1 LRCHIHSV
9 GNGNTESR
17 KRKKELGTMHACNP
31 LFEEPNAQVVDVLR
45 HHAAHTPDRVAVAFQ
60 ESGNDRLLT
69 VDCATLDRRARAIAH
84 RLQQFHGEGRT
95 ALLLFQPG
103 LDFVFTFFG
112 CLYAGVIAVP
122 SYVPKRRRSVARL
135 KSIAQEAE
143 ISFVLTTESLLPELG
158 KLAEEHNLL
167 GGACWLCADT
177 LPESNADEWRP
188 GTCSVDSLACLQYT
202 SGSTAD
208 PKGVML
214 THGNLVANTRVIQRA
229 FGHNSASKTV
239 IWLPPYHDMGLIGG
253 ILQPLLV
260 GFPTVLMSPFDTIQR
275 PFRWLEAISKHRA
288 TTSGGPNFAYELC
301 VDRITEDEIAS
312 LDLSSWRVA
321 FNGAEPIRRATL
333 ERFVEKFGP
342 CGFSRDAF
350 LPCYG
355 LAEATLF
362 VSGSRSIKSA
372 TFCAEDSNV
381 SSTPGKDDGKETD
394 GTGKR
399 SYVSSGAVAPELEVA
414 VVDAETRMPVD
425 EGAFGEIWV
434 AGDSNAV
441 GYWKRP
447 DLSQAIFQATLA
459 DGSGGPFLRTG
470 DIGALRDGDLYVT
483 GRMKDLLIVDG
494 RNHHPEDIE
503 QSIQGSHDSLLPH
516 GGAVFAMDDDRDT
529 LTIVHELRRDR
540 VRRPCQSVFEAI
552 CATVAQEHE
561 LSVASIH
568 LVKPGSVP
576 KTPSGKVQR
585 RLCREMLSGGELK
598 VVATW
603 SRGET
608 SVAATDKTL
617 PKRVLPVSNVPE
629 GETPV
634 AKPSAENDIGE
645 IREWLRNRLAE
656 RLRCEPSHI
665 DIRQPLAIYGLTSRD
680 AVEMSAELERRFERT
695 LLPTLLYDHPTIDRL
710 ADFLAHGT
718 CDEDVA
724 AARQASPCEDEPI
737 AIVGVGCRFP
747 GASSPDE
754 FWRVLVD
761 GVDAISDVPAGRWN
775 GSGTVSSSANGNGS
789 ASNGNGSAKAVRR
802 GGWLPDVDRFDSA
815 FFGISPR
822 EAKLIDPQQRLLLEV
837 AWETLED
844 LGLPP
849 ATLRGSRTGVFVGSA
864 TNDYRQRVYGRTD
877 ELDPY
882 WCTGNANSIV
892 ANRLSY
898 VLDLRGPSM
907 AIDTACSSSLVA
919 AHLACRS
926 LRTGECDLA
935 LTGGVNLILS
945 PDVSI
950 SFAKA
955 GGLSSDGRCKAFD
968 AQADGIVRSEG
979 VGLVALKRLRDAA
992 ADGDVVYAVI
1002 RGSAVNQDGRS
1013 NGITAPHQAAQTAVI
1028 QEAWRN
1034 AGRHPD
1040 EADYVETHGAGTL
1053 LGDVIEAHALA
1064 EVFRSSQERQT
1075 PFMIGSVKTNI
1086 GHCEAAAGIAGLIK
1100 VALAMRH
1107 GQLPGTLHFREPN
1120 PSIRFDEMPFRMQEQ
1135 TGLWPMQA
1143 EKRLAGVSSFGFGG
1157 ANAHVVLESV
1167 DQPSDSRHDESAS
1180 VLPTYVLPL
1189 SAARSSDLSAMASR
1203 IRESISQDN
1212 VPRSSLCLAA
1222 ATRREAFR
1230 HRAAV
1235 VFRTQDELFE
1245 QLDGIA
1251 AGKPLLGTSL
1261 ASAGDREVL
1270 PVSFVFSGHGGQ
1282 WPGMQ
1287 RELMHRV
1294 AAFRAKMCQCDAVV
1308 QDYAGWSV
1316 LDSLGENESGAAA
1329 RLRDLEVIHTSL
1341 FAFQA
1346 SLAAALQFFGVTP
1359 TAITGHSMG
1368 EVAAAHVAGA
1378 LSLEDAVRVIVERS
1392 RALKQALEAADD
1404 HGAMAALRISA
1415 DEAEQFI
1422 RDCRGQ
1428 LIVAV
1433 SNSPKYTVLAG
1444 PRPML
1449 EDLIRDLRK
1458 QKIGGR
1464 LMNVPGAAH
1473 TPALEPQAE
1482 ALRSRLEGLQPRQT
1496 DVPFYS
1502 TQRACRL
1509 DGTALDADY
1518 WAASIHRPVL
1528 FAPVVETLLAEQMR
1542 DFVEISPSP
1551 ILTAAIAQCALG
1563 ADTEVSALPGHAKD
1577 DRDLRALATALA
1589 GLHCRGARL
1598 QWNRLYRGDATSVRL
1613 PTYPWQRERY
1623 WLEEIARI
1631 APVRDD
1637 AAKSSGHS
1645 RDMPE
1650 RDSLPN
1656 RINEGDAVLEE
1667 PSGSGHQAMPAGS
1680 LPQTSPADNGNGSSN
1695 GNGKDR
1701 SRINVA
1707 PWQLRELP
1715 DGEREEALR
1724 TYLGQQVGRT
1734 LGLEPAAVGVDEP
1747 LTHLGIDSLMAME
1760 IKNRVENELS
1770 VTISIVRFLEGPTI
1784 SGLTAM
1790 LLPQLAQELPD
1801 SDVSATDEE
1810 GFDVERAIAELA
1822 STSEE
1827 EAAALLEKLDDL
1839 TDSEVADLMQRI
1851 VKEGGDA

>member
-1 LRCHIHSV
+1 
-9 GNGNTESR
+9 
-17 KRKKELGTMHACNP
+17 MHACNP
-31 LFEEPNAQVVDVLR
+31 LFEEPNADVVDVLR
-45 HHAAHTPDRVAVAFQ
+45 YHAATTPDRVAVAFQ
-60 ESGNDRLLT
+60 ESVSDRLLT

-103 LDFVFTFFG
+103 LDFVTTFFG

-122 SYVPKRRRSVARL
+122 SYVPRRRRSVARL
-135 KSIAQEAE
+135 KSIAQEAD

-158 KLAEEHNLL
+158 KLAGEHNLL

-177 LPESNADEWRP
+177 LPESGADEWQP
-188 GTCSVDSLACLQYT
+188 GNCSVETVACLQYT

-229 FGHNSASKTV
+229 FGHRSTSKTV

-260 GFPTVLMSPFDTIQR
+260 GFPTILMSPFDTIQR
-275 PFRWLEAISKHRA
+275 PLRWLEAISKHRA

-301 VDRITEDEIAS
+301 VDRITDDEVAA
-312 LDLSSWRVA
+312 LDLSSWQVA

-333 ERFVEKFGP
+333 EQFAEKFGA

-372 TFCAEDSNV
+372 TFHAEDPDD
-381 SSTPGKDDGKETD
+381 SSAPVKDDGNETA
-394 GTGKR
+394 GAGER
-399 SYVSSGAVAPELEVA
+399 SYVSSGVVAPELEVA
-414 VVDAETRMPVD
+414 IVDPEARVPVE

-434 AGDSNAV
+434 AGESNAA

-447 DLSQAIFQATLA
+447 ELSQATFRAAFA

-470 DIGALRDGDLYVT
+470 DIGALRDGELYVT

-516 GGAVFAMDDDRDT
+516 GGAVFAMDDDRNT

-540 VRRPCQSVFEAI
+540 VRRPCQTVFEAI

-585 RLCREMLSGGELK
+585 RLCREMLAGGELK

-603 SRGET
+603 RWGEAVGVEVGRTPAQRVSPAVDASRPDV
-608 SVAATDKTL
+608 SVAR
-617 PKRVLPVSNVPE
+617 PSPE
-629 GETPV
+629 NSVG
-634 AKPSAENDIGE
+634 K
-645 IREWLRNRLAE
+645 IRDWLRNRLAE
-656 RLRCEPSHI
+656 RLRCEPSRI
-665 DIRQPLAIYGLTSRD
+665 DIRQPLATYGLTSRD

-695 LLPTLLYDHPTIDRL
+695 FLPTLLYDYPTVDRL
-710 ADFLAHGT
+710 ADFLANGT
-718 CDEDVA
+718 CGEDRVTS
-724 AARQASPCEDEPI
+724 RQAASCEDEPI
-737 AIVGVGCRFP
+737 AIVGMGCRFP

-754 FWRVLVD
+754 FWRNLVN
-761 GVDAISDVPAGRWN
+761 GVDAISDVPADRWK
-775 GSGTVSSSANGNGS
+775 GFDVISPLANGNGS
-789 ASNGNGSAKAVRR
+789 ASNGNGLAKTVRR
-802 GGWLPDVDRFDSA
+802 GGWLPGIDQFDSA

-864 TNDYRQRVYGRTD
+864 TNDYRQMVYGRTD

-898 VLDLRGPSM
+898 VLDLHGPSM
-907 AIDTACSSSLVA
+907 TIDTACSSSLVA
-919 AHLACRS
+919 THLACRS
-926 LRTGECDLA
+926 LRAGECDLA

-955 GGLSSDGRCKAFD
+955 GGLASDGRCKAFD

-979 VGLVALKRLRDAA
+979 VGLVALKRLSDAE
-992 ADGDVVYAVI
+992 ADGDIVYAVI

-1013 NGITAPHQAAQTAVI
+1013 NGITAPHQPAQTAVI

-1034 AGRHPD
+1034 AGRHPS
-1040 EADYVETHGAGTL
+1040 AAAYVETHGAGTL

-1064 EVFRSSQERQT
+1064 EVFRSNQQGET
-1075 PFMIGSVKTNI
+1075 PCLIGSVKTNI

-1107 GQLPGTLHFREPN
+1107 GQLPGNLHFHKPN
-1120 PSIRFDEMPFRMQEQ
+1120 PSIRFDEMPFRVQKQ
-1135 TGLWPMQA
+1135 TASWPTGTGP
-1143 EKRLAGVSSFGFGG
+1143 RLAGVSSFGFGG

-1167 DQPSDSRHDESAS
+1167 DQQSDRHHDEPAS
-1180 VLPTYVLPL
+1180 VLPTCILPL
-1189 SAARSSDLSAMASR
+1189 SAARDSDLSAVASR
-1203 IRESISQDN
+1203 IHKSVSRGTVSG
-1212 VPRSSLCLAA
+1212 SSLCLAA
-1222 ATRREAFR
+1222 ATRREAFC

-1245 QLDGIA
+1245 QLDRIA
-1251 AGKPLLGTSL
+1251 AGKPLLGTSQ
-1261 ASAGDREVL
+1261 ATADDGEVL

-1282 WPGMQ
+1282 WHGMQ
-1287 RELMHRV
+1287 RELMQRV
-1294 AAFRAKMCQCDAVV
+1294 SAFRAKMCQCDAVV
-1308 QDYAGWSV
+1308 RDYAGWSV
-1316 LDSLGENESGAAA
+1316 LDLYGEDEAGTAADM
-1329 RLRDLEVIHTSL
+1329 RDLEINHTSL
-1341 FAFQA
+1341 FAFQI

-1392 RALKQALEAADD
+1392 RALKQALETADD

-1415 DEAEQFI
+1415 DEAEQLI
-1422 RDCRGQ
+1422 RDCDGR
-1428 LIVAV
+1428 LTVAV

-1473 TPALEPQAE
+1473 TPALEPQAK

-1502 TQRACRL
+1502 TQLARGL
-1509 DGTALDADY
+1509 DRTLLDADY

-1528 FAPVVETLLAEQMR
+1528 FAPVVEMLLAEGMR
-1542 DFVEISPSP
+1542 DFVEIGPSP
-1551 ILTAAIAQCALG
+1551 LLTAAIAQCALG
-1563 ADTEVSALPGHAKD
+1563 ADSEVSALPAHAKD
-1577 DRDLRALATALA
+1577 DHDLRALAIALA
-1589 GLHCRGARL
+1589 GLHCRGAHLR
-1598 QWNRLYRGDATSVRL
+1598 WSRLYRGDASSVQL
-1613 PTYPWQRERY
+1613 PTYPWQRQRY
-1623 WLEEIARI
+1623 WLEESTRI
-1631 APVRDD
+1631 QPVRDEAVESLAD
-1637 AAKSSGHS
+1637 S
-1645 RDMPE
+1645 RDMVE
-1650 RDSLPN
+1650 R
-1656 RINEGDAVLEE
+1656 
-1667 PSGSGHQAMPAGS
+1667 GS
-1680 LPQTSPADNGNGSSN
+1680 LPGRIKGGDAGLEELSASVTQEMPASGARQTSAADN

-1701 SRINVA
+1701 SRLNVA

-1715 DGEREEALR
+1715 EGDREEAVR
-1724 TYLGQQVGRT
+1724 TYLGQQIART
-1734 LGLEPAAVGVDEP
+1734 LGMEAAAVGVDEP

-1790 LLPQLAQELPD
+1790 LLPQLAQEPPD
-1801 SDVSATDEE
+1801 SDVAPTDEE
-1810 GFDVERAIAELA
+1810 EVDMELAIAELA
-1822 STSEE
+1822 SKSEE

-1839 TDSEVADLMQRI
+1839 TDAEVADLMQRI

>member
-1 LRCHIHSV
+1 
-9 GNGNTESR
+9 
-17 KRKKELGTMHACNP
+17 MHACNP
-31 LFEEPNAQVVDVLR
+31 LFEEPNAHVVDVLR
-45 HHAAHTPDRVAVAFQ
+45 HHAATTPDRVAVAFQ
-60 ESGNDRLLT
+60 ESVNDRLLT
-69 VDCATLDRRARAIAH
+69 IDCATLDRRARAIAH

-103 LDFVFTFFG
+103 LDFVTTFFG

-122 SYVPKRRRSVARL
+122 SYVPRRRRSVARL
-135 KSIAQEAE
+135 KSIAQEAD
-143 ISFVLTTESLLPELG
+143 ISFVLTTESLLPDLG
-158 KLAEEHNLL
+158 KLAGEHNLL
-167 GGACWLCADT
+167 GGACWLCADA
-177 LPESNADEWRP
+177 LPESDADEWRP
-188 GTCSVDSLACLQYT
+188 GNCSEETVACLQYT

-208 PKGVML
+208 PKGVVL

-229 FGHNSASKTV
+229 FGHDSASKTV

-260 GFPTVLMSPFDTIQR
+260 GFPTILMSPFDTIQR
-275 PFRWLEAISKHRA
+275 PLRWLEAISKHRA
-288 TTSGGPNFAYELC
+288 TTSGGPDFAYELC

-312 LDLSSWRVA
+312 LDLSSWQVA
-321 FNGAEPIRRATL
+321 FNGAEPIRRGTL
-333 ERFVEKFGP
+333 ERFAEKFGP

-372 TFCAEDSNV
+372 TFLAEDPNDCSAPV
-381 SSTPGKDDGKETD
+381 KDDGNETAA
-394 GTGKR
+394 GTGER
-399 SYVSSGAVAPELEVA
+399 SYVSSGVVAPELEVA
-414 VVDAETRMPVD
+414 VVDPETRMPVG

-434 AGDSNAV
+434 AGKSNAA

-447 DLSQAIFQATLA
+447 ELSEATFRATFA
-459 DGSGGPFLRTG
+459 DESGGPFLRTG
-470 DIGALRDGDLYVT
+470 DIGALRDGELYVT

-516 GGAVFAMDDDRDT
+516 GGAVFAMDDDRST

-540 VRRPCQSVFEAI
+540 VRRPCQPVFEAI

-603 SRGET
+603 SRGEA
-608 SVAATDKTL
+608 SVPAIVKT
-617 PKRVLPVSNVPE
+617 PPQQVSPAGNAP
-629 GETPV
+629 GPDAPV
-634 AKPSAENDIGE
+634 AKPSPESGVGK

-656 RLRCEPSHI
+656 RLQCEPSHI

-695 LLPTLLYDHPTIDRL
+695 LLPTLLYDYPTIDRL
-710 ADFLAHGT
+710 ADFLANGV
-718 CDEDVA
+718 CAEDCA
-724 AARQASPCEDEPI
+724 AARRASRCEDEPI
-737 AIVGVGCRFP
+737 AIVGMGCRFP

-754 FWRVLVD
+754 FWRILVD
-761 GVDAISDVPAGRWN
+761 GVDAISDVPADRWN
-775 GSGTVSSSANGNGS
+775 GSDAFSPSANGNGS
-789 ASNGNGSAKAVRR
+789 ASNGNGLAKTVRR

-849 ATLRGSRTGVFVGSA
+849 VRLRGSRTGVFVGSA
-864 TNDYRQRVYGRTD
+864 TNDYRQKVYGRTD

-907 AIDTACSSSLVA
+907 AIDTACSSSLVSV
-919 AHLACRS
+919 HLACQS

-955 GGLSSDGRCKAFD
+955 GGLASDGRCKAFD

-979 VGLVALKRLRDAA
+979 VGLVALKRLSDAE
-992 ADGDVVYAVI
+992 ADGDIVYAVI

-1034 AGRHPD
+1034 AGRLPD

-1064 EVFRSSQERQT
+1064 EVFRSNQQRET
-1075 PFMIGSVKTNI
+1075 PCLIGSVKTNI

-1107 GQLPGTLHFREPN
+1107 GQLPGNLHFQKPN
-1120 PSIRFDEMPFRMQEQ
+1120 PSIRFDEMPFRVQDQ
-1135 TGLWPMQA
+1135 TGSWPMGTG
-1143 EKRLAGVSSFGFGG
+1143 KRLAGVSSFGFGG

-1167 DQPSDSRHDESAS
+1167 DQQSGRHHDESAS
-1180 VLPTYVLPL
+1180 VLPTCILPL
-1189 SAARSSDLSAMASR
+1189 SGARNSDLSAVAQR
-1203 IRESISQDN
+1203 VHETVSQDN
-1212 VPRSSLCLAA
+1212 VPRSALCLAA
-1222 ATRREAFR
+1222 ATCREAFR

-1235 VFRTQDELFE
+1235 VFRSEDELLE
-1245 QLDGIA
+1245 QLAGIA

-1261 ASAGDREVL
+1261 ASASDGEVL

-1287 RELMHRV
+1287 RELMQHV

-1316 LDSLGENESGAAA
+1316 LDLFGEEKAGAATDM
-1329 RLRDLEVIHTSL
+1329 RDLEIIHTSL
-1341 FAFQA
+1341 FAFQI

-1359 TAITGHSMG
+1359 TASTGHSMG

-1415 DEAEQFI
+1415 DEAEQLI
-1422 RDCRGQ
+1422 RDCGGR
-1428 LIVAV
+1428 LTVAV

-1482 ALRSRLEGLQPRQT
+1482 VLRSRLEGLQPRQT

-1502 TQRACRL
+1502 TQLARGL
-1509 DGTALDADY
+1509 DGMLLDADY

-1528 FAPVVETLLAEQMR
+1528 FAPVVETLLAEGMR
-1542 DFVEISPSP
+1542 DFVEIGPSP
-1551 ILTAAIAQCALG
+1551 LLTAAITQCALG
-1563 ADTEVSALPGHAKD
+1563 TDTEISALPAHAKD
-1577 DRDLRALATALA
+1577 DHDLRALAIALA
-1589 GLHCRGARL
+1589 GLHCRGSRL
-1598 QWNRLYRGDATSVRL
+1598 RWNRLYRGDAASVRL
-1613 PTYPWQRERY
+1613 PTYPWQRQRY
-1623 WLEEIARI
+1623 WLEESARTTP
-1631 APVRDD
+1631 ARDD
-1637 AAKSSGHS
+1637 A
-1645 RDMPE
+1645 RDMLE
-1650 RDSLPN
+1650 RRGLAEPVKG
-1656 RINEGDAVLEE
+1656 GDAGLEE
-1667 PSGSGHQAMPAGS
+1667 LSAPGNQEMPASGSR
-1680 LPQTSPADNGNGSSN
+1680 QTSPTDNGNG
-1695 GNGKDR
+1695 KER
-1701 SRINVA
+1701 SRLNVA

-1715 DGEREEALR
+1715 DGDREEAVR
-1724 TYLGQQVGRT
+1724 TYLGEQIVRT
-1734 LGLEPAAVGVDEP
+1734 LDLEPAAVGVDEP

-1770 VTISIVRFLEGPTI
+1770 VSISIVRFLEGPTI

-1790 LLPQLAQELPD
+1790 LLPQLAQEAPN
-1801 SDVSATDEE
+1801 SDVSPTDEE
-1810 GFDVERAIAELA
+1810 EFDMELAIAELA

-1839 TDSEVADLMQRI
+1839 TDAEVADLMQRI